1 MLRKFNIAPRLI
13 LLIAVQA
20 VILGVVGGVAVY
32 GLNVA
37 ASSTEVL
44 NRNVSEVSLSVTEF
58 KSRSIYVLGRV
69 VSPGKYAYA
78 DAINLFAG
86 GDVDKAV
93 KALAVDPRL
102 KVRAHQ

>member
-37 ASSTEVL
+37 SRSTDVL
-44 NRNVSEVSLSVTEF
+44 NQNVSEGTRLDYISETLRGRSNSDQISLAIVS
-58 KSRSIYVLGRV
+58 R
-69 VSPGKYAYA
+69 P
-78 DAINLFAG
+78 
-86 GDVDKAV
+86 
-93 KALAVDPRL
+93 
-102 KVRAHQ
+102 